1 MEACYAEECLIS
13 RDTKV
18 HYSPLQ
24 MFKSNRSAEQVS
36 GVALFYPLLQLAKE
50 GIKYGCVYVSFS
62 IRYKNLLATMT
73 GKNP

>member
-1 MEACYAEECLIS
+1 
-13 RDTKV
+13 
-18 HYSPLQ
+18 